1 MKKLAAL
8 AIIVGM
14 LAISFGAIFSVS
26 AEPAAVTLTIIV
38 TDQQKP
44 AIDGVIDDFLA
55 STLGDGVDDVEVV
68 ASGTRADD
76 QLTYL
81 VTQMTGESKEFD
93 VIGLDTIWTAQFAEN
108 GWVIELTD
116 LLEANEMDAY
126 VDGMVTSCTYNDKVW
141 AYPYFMNIG
150 VMFYRKDL
158 LARNGFSVSDLATWE
173 DFNETLNAILANETE
188 QTLNPDLVGHVGQ
201 FDAYEG
207 GVCNFIEWLGGNGV
221 TDIFD
226 ADGNPNLNTSDAQ
239 EAMEFLKGLIAPR
252 YTGVQGT
259 AYIIPRS
266 ALTMDEGSSVGKWL
280 AGEAITMRQWTFGY
294 ASSAGTTDLNATD
307 TNGDYTQFGVAPLP
321 TKSGAASEKSSV
333 VGGAVLAIPK
343 FSENQDEALNLIRF
357 LGDEVA
363 QQYELTSVSNFPA
376 LESAYDDLPAGYEW
390 AGEFF
395 DAFEKTLARP
405 VHPKYSLISS
415 EIADKFSDLL
425 SGVKSVGQALG
436 EMDADIG
443 EIVGGRPTVS
453 PGFDLPVLIAA
464 FGSIIA
470 IFEIRRKKKK

>member
-1 MKKLAAL
+1 
-8 AIIVGM
+8 
-14 LAISFGAIFSVS
+14 
-26 AEPAAVTLTIIV
+26 
-38 TDQQKP
+38 
-44 AIDGVIDDFLA
+44 
-55 STLGDGVDDVEVV
+55 
-68 ASGTRADD
+68 
-76 QLTYL
+76 
-81 VTQMTGESKEFD
+81 
-93 VIGLDTIWTAQFAEN
+93 
-108 GWVIELTD
+108 
-116 LLEANEMDAY
+116 
-126 VDGMVTSCTYNDKVW
+126 
-141 AYPYFMNIG
+141 
-150 VMFYRKDL
+150 
-158 LARNGFSVSDLATWE
+158 
-173 DFNETLNAILANETE
+173 
-188 QTLNPDLVGHVGQ
+188 
-201 FDAYEG
+201 
-207 GVCNFIEWLGGNGV
+207 
-221 TDIFD
+221 
-226 ADGNPNLNTSDAQ
+226 
-239 EAMEFLKGLIAPR
+239 
-252 YTGVQGT
+252 
-259 AYIIPRS
+259 
-266 ALTMDEGSSVGKWL
+266 
-280 AGEAITMRQWTFGY
+280 MRQWTFGY